1 MERRLEGEGQMQETT
16 NVSTSGGSRKPALA
30 AFNIIE
36 RPGLEKP
43 IWSRIGSAW
52 VNRDGS
58 FSVVLDS
65 FPLGGKIHLRE
76 DKFEGPKRGPLGR
89 AADAADPG

>member
-1 MERRLEGEGQMQETT
+1 MQEI
-16 NVSTSGGSRKPALA
+16 SSGAPAAPAIAAPAAAGRKPQLA

-58 FSVVLDS
+58 FSLVLDS
-65 FPLGGKIHLRE
+65 LPLGGKIHLRE
-76 DKFEGPKRGPLGR
+76 ERMDSPRRGPLSR
-89 AADAADPG
+89 AAEAAEERA

>member
-1 MERRLEGEGQMQETT
+1 MERRLGAEGKMQETI
-16 NVSTSGGSRKPALA
+16 NVSTSAGGRKPTLA

-76 DKFEGPKRGPLGR
+76 DKFEGTKRGPLGR
-89 AADAADPG
+89 AADAAEPG

>member
-1 MERRLEGEGQMQETT
+1 MQEI
-16 NVSTSGGSRKPALA
+16 SSDASGAQAAPAAGRKPSLA
-30 AFNIIE
+30 AFNIIS

-58 FSVVLDS
+58 YSVVLDS
-65 FPLGGKIHLRE
+65 FPIGGKIHLRE
-76 DKFEGPKRGPLGR
+76 DRADAPRRGPLGR
-89 AADAADPG
+89 AAAEAEERA

>member
-1 MERRLEGEGQMQETT
+1 MQEISSSAPAAPTAPA
-16 NVSTSGGSRKPALA
+16 VGRKPQLA

-58 FSVVLDS
+58 FSLVLDS
-65 FPLGGKIHLRE
+65 LPLGGKIHLRE
-76 DKFEGPKRGPLGR
+76 ERADGPRRGPLAR
-89 AADAADPG
+89 AAEVAEERA